1 MVETLKIGGY
11 CTYAEPQKRSVK
23 LRLYWLQFHETETE
37 VQLFY
42 FMKQAETPQFY
53 GMSAC
58 SVTGATARMR
68 ESELFFFSFLIAWPK
83 NPFPRQAINKNS
95 C

>member
-23 LRLYWLQFHETETE
+23 LRLYWLQFHEMETTE

-42 FMKQAETPQFY
+42 FMKRAETPQFS

-68 ESELFFFSFLIAWPK
+68 ESELFFFFFISHSLAK
-83 NPFPRQAINKNS
+83 KSLSKTGN
-95 C
+95 